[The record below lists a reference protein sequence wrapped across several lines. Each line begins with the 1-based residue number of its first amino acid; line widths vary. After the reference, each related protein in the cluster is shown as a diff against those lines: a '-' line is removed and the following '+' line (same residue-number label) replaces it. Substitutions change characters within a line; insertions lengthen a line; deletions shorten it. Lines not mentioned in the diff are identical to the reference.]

1 MSAVPHSSTSDA
13 AALAHLDRAVRVAT
27 TLPADAP
34 TPLTIN
40 RAAVL
45 GTGTMGAGI
54 AICYAVA
61 KIPVLVYDPD
71 RAALERGRATIEK
84 HFDSAVARGRLS
96 RTDADAAFARIG
108 IAASLDALGE
118 VDIVVEAAF
127 EDLALKCRIFETLG
141 RVTPQHAVLATNT
154 STLDIDEMAEASG
167 RPAQVVGQHFF
178 SPAHV
183 MQLLEIVRGTQTSAE
198 VVATSQ
204 ALAARLGKL
213 GVVVGNCF
221 GFVANRLLAYYMREA
236 YLLLEEGATVDA
248 VDWAMTAFGMPVG
261 PFAMQDL
268 VGLDVGARIRQHLA
282 AMGKT
287 RADGPQ
293 SEVPDRLF
301 ELGRYGQK
309 TSAGWYRYEPGSR
322 TPIVDPLVS
331 EVVAASAARRGITR
345 RASIPDEEIV
355 ARITTAVINEGCRV
369 LDEGYAARPGDID
382 VIYCHGFG
390 FPRARGGPM
399 YYAESV
405 GLAEVLRRV
414 REYRARFG
422 DYWTP
427 AGMLERLVANGEGLY
442 EEGR

>member
-1 MSAVPHSSTSDA
+1 MTAFSPSSTSEA
-13 AALAHLDRAVRVAT
+13 AAIAHLERAVRVAA
-27 TLPADAP
+27 TLPVDAP
-34 TPLTIN
+34 APLTIN

-45 GTGTMGAGI
+45 GAGTMGAGI
-54 AICYAVA
+54 AICYAAA

-71 RAALERGRATIEK
+71 QAALARGLATIEK
-84 HFDSAVARGRLS
+84 HFESAVSRGRLS
-96 RTDADAAFARIG
+96 RADADESLARIG
-108 IAASLDALGE
+108 SAASLDALGD

-127 EDLALKCRIFETLG
+127 EDLALKRRIFETLG
-141 RVTPQHAVLATNT
+141 HVTPSHAVLATNT

-167 RPAQVVGQHFF
+167 RPSQVVGHHFF

-183 MQLLEIVRGTQTSAE
+183 MKLLEIVRGRQTSAE

-204 ALAARLGKL
+204 ALAARLGKV

-248 VDWAMTAFGMPVG
+248 VDRAMTTFGMPVG

-268 VGLDVGARIRQHLA
+268 VGLDVGARIRQHA
-282 AMGKT
+282 VAMGKT

-322 TPIVDPLVS
+322 MPIVDPLVN

-355 ARITTAVINEGCRV
+355 SRITTAVINEGCRV

-382 VIYCHGFG
+382 VIYCYGFG

-399 YYAESV
+399 YDAERV

-422 DYWTP
+422 SYWTP
-427 AGMLERLVANGEGLY
+427 AVLLERLVANGEGLY
-442 EEGR
+442 EESR

>member
-1 MSAVPHSSTSDA
+1 
-13 AALAHLDRAVRVAT
+13 
-27 TLPADAP
+27 
-34 TPLTIN
+34 
-40 RAAVL
+40 
-45 GTGTMGAGI
+45 
-54 AICYAVA
+54 
-61 KIPVLVYDPD
+61 
-71 RAALERGRATIEK
+71 
-84 HFDSAVARGRLS
+84 
-96 RTDADAAFARIG
+96 
-108 IAASLDALGE
+108 
-118 VDIVVEAAF
+118 
-127 EDLALKCRIFETLG
+127 
-141 RVTPQHAVLATNT
+141 
-154 STLDIDEMAEASG
+154 MAEASG

-414 REYRARFG
+414 REYRARVG
-422 DYWTP
+422 DYGTP
-427 AGMLERLVANGEGLY
+427 AGVLERLVANGEGLY